1 MKTKFLRIG
10 RGTLSFVLSF
20 MMIVSTMLVGTVGT
34 IDASAATAPCD
45 IYFANTLAWTTVKAY
60 IWGSTDA
67 SYNSE
72 SWANPTL
79 MTQVT
84 DTESRYYGL
93 YKVTVYDGNVIFRDD
108 SGKQTVD
115 IENLSTAN
123 ADQVWV
129 PSGNTANDN
138 KYMGNWQSIDDYFN
152 NNNDIFIE
160 GRFRIRESSN
170 SESFIYSYNGQQNG
184 WGTENTNIRLTQ
196 ESETLY
202 KLPTYCTISELSN
215 DANGIPYFQFR
226 LRSNG
231 TWGSYYGLGDS
242 DKSLP
247 NDKNEGAG
255 KENSIALSSGA
266 EQRKSLY
273 FSGSGSSS
281 TITLWLD
288 TSDANNYKFYY
299 TEDTPS
305 TKYVNNLTYGDNG
318 TASVDKETASEGDTV
333 TVTATPADGYT
344 VDTVTYTYNNG
355 TGSVTEDATTSG
367 DNTYTYTMPAA
378 DVTVNVTF
386 KQTVADST
394 PVYVEGRFRV
404 KSSPTSS
411 NYTYTF
417 DSNGNWANTSTNIQF
432 QKVEGEAN
440 LYKLE
445 TNCTV
450 AELST
455 SLGTG
460 GATSGTTYPPY
471 LFIRYG
477 DTNYMATEAT
487 SWNGN
492 NSGQANA
499 VTLSTSGSNDKL
511 RFNGTD
517 SVSLVVLKFNSQTKQ
532 LWYELSTTQ
541 TYTNTVAPSTNG
553 SASVDKPT
561 ASEGDTVTVT
571 VTPDTGYEV
580 EAVTCT
586 DANSSPVSV
595 TKSGNNYTY
604 TMPASNVTVTVTFK
618 ATSTGDN
625 DSKIYYKKS
634 TDGVDKD
641 WSSVYAYLY
650 SSSSG
655 SNNAAWP
662 GVAMTYNSSTGLYEY
677 EYSSSSNFDYVI
689 FNSGSRGS
697 NYERRS
703 KQTTSLTLVNEKTY
717 SYQYDSVINEELTQT
732 LNSSSYRLLYS
743 QNDGI
748 SALTNSA
755 TLYVDSQNNIVAK
768 FTVGSD
774 DTCDLK
780 PNTNYYFA
788 ATNDASTN
796 GILGT
801 SPSIDKTS
809 ANGLTVQGGEN
820 SGKHRILISA
830 SDKVTAV
837 YVEIGYY
844 FSESNNGLFT
854 QDSTNQ
860 HYVIASDYTVTPTL
874 GDPTENEVRIIAKD
888 GTIRDNFEKFPQ
900 IADTAVTYTN
910 GAELLTARTYSDRAT
925 EANVT
930 KGATVTVT
938 TTLGDSYKGAYYVKA
953 FNINGETYGLTS
965 QPDTTNGVYSCEFTI
980 SAETDVSVYEITP
993 VYFYI
998 DTTDTVTFY
1007 VENFDDEVQTAWG
1020 EDMISPVVACH
1031 AYYDGG
1037 EESTEPKNALGGY
1050 PGQPMLYENGRYF
1063 MQIPKYLDGDTS
1075 KTIKGITLNN
1085 YAWDSVH
1092 SLTQTN
1098 SRINCQTYDYDDFV
1112 ELSNL
1117 TDEIIFRFKY
1127 RTTENP
1133 TITGN
1138 ALAGNV
1144 PDTNNTLVQGEF
1156 ENGWETLVDYYDRPT
1171 DLFGNLIQ
1179 SMSSSDVLNSTDKLY
1194 IVSNGY
1200 EVNYLGD
1207 YATEWYI
1214 YDNTGNFITNLPSSV
1229 LLYQVLDDTYKDSD
1243 GKLSESNMPSDFA
1256 KLTYDGKRNRSAFWS
1271 AYVKLYNNYSSMP
1284 AIITYETAIKSAG
1297 DTTGGAVSN
1306 PGLRSDGRWYY
1317 SHSGASIN
1325 AQIEIQYSNDGGTSF
1340 KDDPFPV
1347 DTYKGTTTNASAYFT
1362 NSDYYHSTSISDVA
1376 ADSSNYFTFEASAS
1390 SSGTDGKTYYFVGW
1404 YIKNDDGG
1412 YSLLNN
1418 NDFSTKSQV
1427 PMSTNVTLIARYV
1440 AASDTSLLISHD
1452 LYKNAVRDSDSP
1464 ALHNGNGTP
1473 SLTVE
1478 IVDAN
1483 DNTVKTITGTSA
1495 SVNVNK
1501 TILETYKDSGYK
1513 LKITLT
1519 TQPDD
1524 GSTLED
1530 IYRKDYSTTPVSGGY
1545 FAPSNDTTWNAGK
1558 ILSNTLT
1565 YTCEI
1570 SNLFNNDSLVTNSVI
1585 FYSDLST
1592 GSFKVNFKYYDRDT
1606 SSLQH
1611 SLPATIDTDST
1622 TFPVVVSMSSSDAND
1637 KKIENAIA
1645 TAILNLKINNVID
1658 EYTFWASQSQA
1669 ESGIAGRTNYHTNS
1683 NYEATLYHTDCY
1695 GNVQTSGEKWVTY
1708 FDADNSEIT
1717 ENIAQADPTRVA
1729 SVAVWGYNEPR
1740 QYSVTVVAPKTE
1752 GAQLSQKSALYSNVY
1767 LSDGTLTSY
1776 KGFYNQRLGVADT
1789 DEDAIAVGSNEPSTY
1804 LKNYGI
1810 KTAFLGEQVTAPQT
1824 AKDSEGNSLKFD
1836 GWYVNG
1842 VKVTSNK
1849 TYSYRI
1855 SADLTVVAGYVPVD
1869 TVERVGAS
1877 VTKNASDI
1885 YVDANGVER
1894 IRFNTQLNVY
1904 GCPDSDPNIQN
1915 VAAVYVRLP
1924 AKDSNGNTITWSEDN
1939 LNKLNLDEIKTHIKS
1954 SLDSSSKSS
1963 TYTVNITNVVTDG
1976 SAKVIY
1982 YSYKVTQS
1990 DTISSDQV
1998 KLTNKNRV
2006 QFTLQMKSELCKAGG
2021 SNSAVL
2027 AFAAI
2032 KYGENDSNAVWTVS
2046 DNYVSYINERDNIE

>member
-1 MKTKFLRIG
+1 MKTKFLRVG

-34 IDASAATAPCD
+34 IDASAAATCYIVGTGVKVDESSPEVGWTPANGLPIENTDSDGNFYIDLYLMNGATFKLVSSNSDSASWYGYTGNIELWSSSNPGYQFSTDGGDAVFSGESGMYRFHVTSGKWVWITEVPSPDEANYYIEGCLRTKD
-45 IYFANTLAWTTVKAY
+45 NEGNYVYLNSESNWFWSENATNMQFIETENSGVFKLETNCTLSELSESIGTTNVQKHQYFY
-60 IWGSTDA
+60 IREVTQTSSSNYKSSTDA
-67 SYNSE
+67 ITTASGE
-72 SWANPTL
+72 KITL
-79 MTQVT
+79 TT
-84 DTESRYYGL
+84 S
-93 YKVTVYDGNVIFRDD
+93 
-108 SGKQTVD
+108 
-115 IENLSTAN
+115 
-123 ADQVWV
+123 
-129 PSGNTANDN
+129 NTTN
-138 KYMGNWQSIDDYFN
+138 MYFN
-152 NNNDIFIE
+152 SVSTE
-160 GRFRIRESSN
+160 G
-170 SESFIYSYNGQQNG
+170 
-184 WGTENTNIRLTQ
+184 LVV
-196 ESETLY
+196 LY
-202 KLPTYCTISELSN
+202 FEP
-215 DANGIPYFQFR
+215 
-226 LRSNG
+226 
-231 TWGSYYGLGDS
+231 
-242 DKSLP
+242 
-247 NDKNEGAG
+247 
-255 KENSIALSSGA
+255 SSGDFWY
-266 EQRKSLY
+266 ELIGTQTY
-273 FSGSGSSS
+273 
-281 TITLWLD
+281 
-288 TSDANNYKFYY
+288 NN
-299 TEDTPS
+299 T
-305 TKYVNNLTYGDNG
+305 VNFDSNYG
-318 TASVDKETASEGDTV
+318 TASVDKATASAGQTV
-333 TVTATPADGYT
+333 TVTAQPNFGYT
-344 VDTVTYTYNNG
+344 VDTVTYTYNDG
-355 TGSVTEDATTSG
+355 TNDVTNDAISSG
-367 DNTYTYTMPAA
+367 GNQYTYSMPAA

-386 KQTVADST
+386 KEVVDDGTT
-394 PVYVEGRFRV
+394 VYVEGRFRYKDAESNFV
-404 KSSPTSS
+404 YFSTSWAQTETTMPF
-411 NYTYTF
+411 TYLSGTEYIF
-417 DSNGNWANTSTNIQF
+417 
-432 QKVEGEAN
+432 
-440 LYKLE
+440 E
-445 TNCTV
+445 TNCT
-450 AELST
+450 AQELSQQIT
-455 SLGTG
+455 VGGTTG
-460 GATSGTTYPPY
+460 DPYFFIRKVDSEGSGSSYYPSSNTTLSNSATSAGT
-471 LFIRYG
+471 
-477 DTNYMATEAT
+477 EV
-487 SWNGN
+487 
-492 NSGQANA
+492 Q
-499 VTLSTSGSNDKL
+499 
-511 RFNGTD
+511 
-517 SVSLVVLKFNSQTKQ
+517 
-532 LWYELSTTQ
+532 LSTT
-541 TYTNTVAPSTNG
+541 AG
-553 SASVDKPT
+553 SNLIF
-561 ASEGDTVTVT
+561 
-571 VTPDTGYEV
+571 
-580 EAVTCT
+580 
-586 DANSSPVSV
+586 NSSDSSGMVTLHFDSSNNKFWYTISSYSV
-595 TKSGNNYTY
+595 
-604 TMPASNVTVTVTFK
+604 
-618 ATSTGDN
+618 

-634 TDGVDKD
+634 TDGIDSS
-641 WSSVYAYLY
+641 WSTIYAYLY
-650 SSSSG
+650 ESSG
-655 SNNAAWP
+655 SKNAAWP
-662 GVAMTYNSSTGLYEY
+662 GDEMTYNSSTGLYEY
-677 EYSSSSNFDYVI
+677 EYSSSPNFEYVI
-689 FNSGSRGS
+689 FTNGESGA
-697 NYERRS
+697 NYQKRS
-703 KQTTSLTLVNEKTY
+703 KQTTALQLVNEKTY
-717 SYQYDSVINEELTQT
+717 SYQYESVINQTLTQK
-732 LNSSSYRLLYS
+732 LNSSNYRLLYS

-774 DTCDLK
+774 DTYDFK
-780 PNTNYYFA
+780 PNTNYYCA
-788 ATNDASTN
+788 ATSDASTN

-860 HYVIASDYTVTPTL
+860 HYVIATDPSL

-938 TTLGDSYKGAYYVKA
+938 TTLGDSYKGTYYVKA

-965 QPDTTNGVYSCEFTI
+965 QADTTNGVYSCEFTVPDDT
-980 SAETDVSVYEITP
+980 TDSKYEITP
-993 VYFYI
+993 VYYYV
-998 DTTDTVTFY
+998 DTTDTIKFR
-1007 VENFDDEVQTAWG
+1007 VENFEGAVKDAWG

-1037 EESTEPKNALGGY
+1037 QDSGTSLDTKNALGGY
-1050 PGQPMLYENGRYF
+1050 PGQPMVYENGSYV
-1063 MQIPKYLDGDTS
+1063 MEIPKYLNGDTN
-1075 KTIKGITLNN
+1075 KPIKGITLNN

-1092 SLTQTN
+1092 SLTQTD

-1127 RTTENP
+1127 RTKQNP
-1133 TITGN
+1133 TTEGN
-1138 ALAGNV
+1138 ALAGNQPETV
-1144 PDTNNTLVQGEF
+1144 TQIDCNNIKNNF
-1156 ENGWETLVDYYDRPT
+1156 INGWETSVDYYDRPT

-1179 SMSSSDVLNSTDKLY
+1179 GKSSSEVLESTTDRLY

-1207 YATEWYI
+1207 YAIEWYI
-1214 YDNTGNFITNLPSSV
+1214 YDKDGNFITNLPSSV
-1229 LLYQVLDDTYKDSD
+1229 LLYQVLDTYKDSD

-1271 AYVKLYNNYSSMP
+1271 AYVQLYNNFSSMP

-1297 DTTGGAVSN
+1297 DTTGGAASN
-1306 PGLRSDGRWYY
+1306 PGLRCDGRWYY
-1317 SHSGASIN
+1317 SRSGAPIS
-1325 AQIEIQYSNDGGTSF
+1325 AQIQIQYSNDGGTSF

-1362 NSDYYHSTSISDVA
+1362 NSDYYHATSISDVA

-1390 SSGTDGKTYYFVGW
+1390 SGGTDGKTYYFVGW
-1404 YIKNDDGG
+1404 YIKNDEGG
-1412 YSLLNN
+1412 YSLLNT
-1418 NDFSTKSQV
+1418 NDFSTNGKV
-1427 PMSTNVTLIARYV
+1427 PMFTNVTLVARYV
-1440 AASDTSLLISHD
+1440 EASADSLLISHD

-1478 IVDAN
+1478 IVDVS

-1513 LKITLT
+1513 LKVTLT
-1519 TQPDD
+1519 TQPDKD
-1524 GSTLED
+1524 NTLEN

-1545 FAPSNDTTWNAGK
+1545 FAPSNDTTWNAAGT
-1558 ILSNTLT
+1558 ISSNTLT

-1622 TFPVVVSMSSSDAND
+1622 TFPVVVSMNSSDANY

-1658 EYTFWASQSQA
+1658 EYTFWASQSEA
-1669 ESGIAGRTNYHTNS
+1669 AGENGIHSKINYHTS
-1683 NYEATLYHTDCY
+1683 TSDNYSATPYHTDCY

-1708 FDADNSEIT
+1708 LDADNSEIT
-1717 ENIAQADPTRVA
+1717 EDVAQADPTRVA
-1729 SVAVWGYNEPR
+1729 AVAVWGYNEPR
-1740 QYSVTVVAPKTE
+1740 QYSVTVVAPIAE
-1752 GAQLSQKSALYSNVY
+1752 GTKLSNISALYSNVY
-1767 LSDGTLTSY
+1767 LSEGTLKSY
-1776 KGFYNQRLGVADT
+1776 TGFYNQRLGVADT
-1789 DEDAIAVGSNEPSTY
+1789 DADAIDAGSNEPSTY

-1810 KTAFLGEQVTAPQT
+1810 ETAFLGEQVSAPQT
-1824 AKDSEGNSLKFD
+1824 AVASDGTNLKFD

-1855 SADLTVVAGYVPVD
+1855 TADLTVVAGYVPVD

-1904 GCPDSDPNIQN
+1904 GCKDSDPNIQN

-1924 AKDSNGNTITWSEDN
+1924 AKDSNGNAITWSKEN
-1939 LNKLNLDEIKTHIKS
+1939 LDKLNLDGIKNDIKTN
-1954 SLDSSSKSS
+1954 LDSSNASS
-1963 TYTVNITNVVTDG
+1963 TYTVNITNVVTNG

-2006 QFTLQMKSELCKAGG
+2006 QFTLQMKSDLCKVGG

>member
-1 MKTKFLRIG
+1 MKTKFLRVG

-34 IDASAATAPCD
+34 IEASAAGENTV
-45 IYFANTLAWTTVKAY
+45 YFANTGNWENVCAY
-60 IWGSTDA
+60 IWEDSTGNK
-67 SYNSE
+67 YNNVA
-72 SWANPTL
+72 WPGTQMTL
-79 MTQVT
+79 EG
-84 DTESRYYGL
+84 DGL
-93 YKVTVYDGNVIFRDD
+93 YSIEVPTNYDKIIFNN
-108 SGKQTVD
+108 GLTG
-115 IENLSTAN
+115 TAN
-123 ADQVWV
+123 IQTGD
-129 PSGNTANDN
+129 
-138 KYMGNWQSIDDYFN
+138 
-152 NNNDIFIE
+152 
-160 GRFRIRESSN
+160 
-170 SESFIYSYNGQQNG
+170 
-184 WGTENTNIRLTQ
+184 LT
-196 ESETLY
+196 
-202 KLPTYCTISELSN
+202 I
-215 DANGIPYFQFR
+215 
-226 LRSNG
+226 
-231 TWGSYYGLGDS
+231 
-242 DKSLP
+242 
-247 NDKNEGAG
+247 
-255 KENSIALSSGA
+255 
-266 EQRKSLY
+266 
-273 FSGSGSSS
+273 
-281 TITLWLD
+281 
-288 TSDANNYKFYY
+288 
-299 TEDTPS
+299 
-305 TKYVNNLTYGDNG
+305 
-318 TASVDKETASEGDTV
+318 
-333 TVTATPADGYT
+333 
-344 VDTVTYTYNNG
+344 
-355 TGSVTEDATTSG
+355 GSVR
-367 DNTYTYTMPAA
+367 N
-378 DVTVNVTF
+378 
-386 KQTVADST
+386 Q
-394 PVYVEGRFRV
+394 VYVYETSSWVSYDNYTGYFVSGRFRV
-404 KSSPTSS
+404 KDTPTSS
-411 NYTYTF
+411 SYKYTYA
-417 DSNGNWANTSTNIQF
+417 SGGNWADYSTNIQF
-432 QKVEGEAN
+432 TKDTTQENV
-440 LYKLE
+440 YMLE

-450 AELST
+450 EELSAQIGDDYQ
-455 SLGTG
+455 SYQYFYVCDFNG
-460 GATSGTTYPPY
+460 GNSSK
-471 LFIRYG
+471 
-477 DTNYMATEAT
+477 YMATAT
-487 SWNGN
+487 TRWNGS
-492 NSGQANA
+492 NSGESNA
-499 VTLSTSGSNDKL
+499 VVLDGSGANNNMYFD
-511 RFNGTD
+511 GTD
-517 SVSLVVLKFNSQTKQ
+517 SQSIVVLKFNSQTKQ
-532 LWYELSTTQ
+532 LWYELSTPQ
-541 TYTNTVAPSTNG
+541 AYNNAVATTTNG
-553 SASVDKPT
+553 SASVDKAT
-561 ASEGDTVTVT
+561 ASAGQTVTVT
-571 VTPDTGYEV
+571 AQPNSGYTVDTVT
-580 EAVTCT
+580 
-586 DANSSPVSV
+586 
-595 TKSGNNYTY
+595 YTY
-604 TMPASNVTVTVTFK
+604 KDGTNYVTNDAISSGGNQYTYSMPAADVTVNVTFK
-618 ATSTGDN
+618 EAVNDGTTVYVEGRFRYKDTESNFVYFSTSWALTETTMPFTYLSGTEYIFETNCTAQELSQQITVGGTTGDPYFFIRKVDSEGSGSSYYPSSNTTLSNSATSAGTEVQLSTTAGSNLIFNSSDSSGMVTLHFDSSN
-625 DSKIYYKKS
+625 NKFWYTISSYSVDSKIYYKKS
-634 TDGVDKD
+634 TDGIDSS
-641 WSSVYAYLY
+641 WSTVYAYLY
-650 SSSSG
+650 ESSG
-655 SNNAAWP
+655 SKNAAWP
-662 GVAMTYNSSTGLYEY
+662 GVEMTYNSSTGLYEY
-677 EYSSSSNFDYVI
+677 EYSSSPNFEYVI
-689 FNSGSRGS
+689 FTNGASGA
-697 NYERRS
+697 NYQKRS
-703 KQTTSLTLVNEKTY
+703 KQTTALQLVNEKTY
-717 SYQYDSVINEELTQT
+717 SYQYESVINQTLTQK
-732 LNSSSYRLLYS
+732 LNSSNYRLLYS

-774 DTCDLK
+774 DTYDFK
-780 PNTNYYFA
+780 PNTNYYCA
-788 ATNDASTN
+788 ATSDASTN

-860 HYVIASDYTVTPTL
+860 HYVIATDYTATPSL

-938 TTLGDSYKGAYYVKA
+938 TTLGDSYKGTYYVKA

-965 QPDTTNGVYSCEFTI
+965 QVDTTNGVYSCEFTVPDDT
-980 SAETDVSVYEITP
+980 TDSKYEITP
-993 VYFYI
+993 VYYYV
-998 DTTDTVTFY
+998 DTTDTIKFR
-1007 VENFDDEVQTAWG
+1007 VENFEGAVKDAWG

-1037 EESTEPKNALGGY
+1037 QDSGTSLDTKNALGGY
-1050 PGQPMLYENGRYF
+1050 PGQPMVYENGSYV
-1063 MQIPKYLDGDTS
+1063 MEIPKYLNGDTN
-1075 KTIKGITLNN
+1075 KPIKGITLNN

-1092 SLTQTN
+1092 SLTQTD

-1127 RTTENP
+1127 RTKQNP
-1133 TITGN
+1133 TTEGN
-1138 ALAGNV
+1138 ALAGNQPETV
-1144 PDTNNTLVQGEF
+1144 TQIDCNNIKNNF
-1156 ENGWETLVDYYDRPT
+1156 INGWETLVDYYDRPT

-1179 SMSSSDVLNSTDKLY
+1179 GKSSSEVLESTTDRLY

-1214 YDNTGNFITNLPSSV
+1214 YDKDGNFITNLPSSV
-1229 LLYQVLDDTYKDSD
+1229 LLYQIPDGYNGYVD
-1243 GKLSESNMPSDFA
+1243 GKLTTMPDSFA
-1256 KLTYDGKRNRSAFWS
+1256 KKTYVNGEYSRNRSAFWS
-1271 AYVKLYNNYSSMP
+1271 AYVELYNNYSSMP

-1297 DTTGGAVSN
+1297 DTTGGAASN
-1306 PGLRSDGRWYY
+1306 TGLRCDGRWYY
-1317 SHSGASIN
+1317 SRSGAPIS
-1325 AQIEIQYSNDGGTSF
+1325 AQIQIQYSNDGGTSF

-1362 NSDYYHSTSISDVA
+1362 NSDYYHATSISDVA

-1390 SSGTDGKTYYFVGW
+1390 SGGTDGKTYYFVGW
-1404 YIKNDDGG
+1404 YIKNDEGG
-1412 YSLLNN
+1412 YSLLNT
-1418 NDFSTKSQV
+1418 NDFSTNGKV
-1427 PMSTNVTLIARYV
+1427 PMSTNVTLVARYV
-1440 AASDTSLLISHD
+1440 EASADSLLISHD

-1478 IVDAN
+1478 IVDAS

-1513 LKITLT
+1513 LKVTLT
-1519 TQPDD
+1519 TQPDKD
-1524 GSTLED
+1524 NTLEN

-1545 FAPSNDTTWNAGK
+1545 FAPSNDTTWNAAGT
-1558 ILSNTLT
+1558 ISSNTLT
-1565 YTCEI
+1565 YTCAI

-1622 TFPVVVSMSSSDAND
+1622 TFPVVVSMNSSYAND

-1658 EYTFWASQSQA
+1658 EYTFWASQSEA
-1669 ESGIAGRTNYHTNS
+1669 AGENGIHSKINYHTS
-1683 NYEATLYHTDCY
+1683 TSDNYSATPYHTDCY

-1708 FDADNSEIT
+1708 LDADNSEIT
-1717 ENIAQADPTRVA
+1717 EDVAQADPTRVA
-1729 SVAVWGYNEPR
+1729 AVAVWGYNEPR
-1740 QYSVTVVAPKTE
+1740 QYSVTVVAPIAE
-1752 GAQLSQKSALYSNVY
+1752 GTKLSNISALYSNVY
-1767 LSDGTLTSY
+1767 LSEGTLKSY
-1776 KGFYNQRLGVADT
+1776 TGFYNQRLGVADT

-1810 KTAFLGEQVTAPQT
+1810 ETAFLGEQVTAPQT
-1824 AKDSEGNSLKFD
+1824 AVASDGTNLKFD

-1855 SADLTVVAGYVPVD
+1855 TADLTVVAGYVPVD

-1885 YVDANGVER
+1885 YVDENGVER

-1904 GCPDSDPNIQN
+1904 GCPDSDPKIQN

-1954 SLDSSSKSS
+1954 SLDSPSKSS
-1963 TYTVNITNVVTDG
+1963 TYTVNITNVVTNG

-1982 YSYKVTQS
+1982 YSYEVIPSGTAN
-1990 DTISSDQV
+1990 SSQV

-2006 QFTLQMKSELCKAGG
+2006 QFTLQMKSDLCKVGG